1 MPMLN
6 FLSNKRTLVLFFMSW
21 MFTLGSSAQTS
32 SLWLLNQDTTW
43 RDNYLMFSIN
53 GSADWGSNVLE
64 RGWMNTM
71 VNGGHLSSTR
81 NRSYVDK
88 MEQIN
93 RFGANAHASFDVFS
107 FNDSLFGKQ
116 NLGLKLGV
124 SSVYSL
130 STGFDKNLF
139 ELTFL
144 GNSQMLGD
152 TVELGPFYGDFQ
164 IFQKYGVG
172 VFDKRNLSFVQL
184 SYVSGQEMQQ
194 VRIDRA
200 RMFTSASGDEI
211 QLDYTGEYYAADTS
225 KSGLGQTKG
234 LGLCIDGDF
243 NLPLENNKGI
253 VSLSVRNLGFIK
265 WSSRTDNYSV
275 DSSFVWNG
283 LNIDDVIGLS
293 ENGFEMP
300 SLKDT
305 LGIKGN
311 KEQKVLAL
319 PTSFH
324 FRMLRKL
331 NGRKSYEAGLM
342 VMPGRTSLPFIYGG
356 FNHYVAPGLLLTE
369 RVTFGGFGN
378 LNMGIEAQ
386 WLLNNR
392 LYLRAGSNQLLG
404 FLSPNSRGMNGFFGL
419 SFFVKRS
426 ESIIES
432 EK

>member
-1 MPMLN
+1 MLMLN
-6 FLSNKRTLVLFFMSW
+6 FLSNKRTLALIFMSW
-21 MFTLGSSAQTS
+21 MFTFGASAQTS

-43 RDNYLMFSIN
+43 RDNYLMFSLS
-53 GSADWGSNVLE
+53 GSGDWGSNVLN
-64 RGWMNTM
+64 RSWMNTM
-71 VNGGHLSSTR
+71 VSGGHLSSVTNR
-81 NRSYVDK
+81 NFVDR
-88 MEQIN
+88 MEDIN
-93 RFGANAHASFDVFS
+93 RFGANANASIDVFS
-107 FNDSLFGKQ
+107 FNDSLFGKE
-116 NLGLKLGV
+116 NLGLKVGV

-130 STGFDKNLF
+130 STGFVKDLF

-152 TVELGPFYGDFQ
+152 TVDLGPFYGDFQ
-164 IFQKYGVG
+164 VFQKYGVG
-172 VFDKRNLSFVQL
+172 VFDKRNLSFIQL
-184 SYVSGQEMQQ
+184 SYVGGQDMQQ

-200 RMFTSASGDEI
+200 KMFTSASGEQIDLE
-211 QLDYTGEYYAADTS
+211 YTGEYIVADTS
-225 KSGLGQTKG
+225 KNGFGQGKG

-253 VSLSVRNLGFIK
+253 VSLSVRNLGFVK
-265 WSSRTDNYSV
+265 WSSLTDNYIV
-275 DSSFVWNG
+275 DSSFVWTGVNV
-283 LNIDDVIGLS
+283 DDIIALS
-293 ENGFEMP
+293 EDGLQMP

-305 LGIKGN
+305 LGIVGVK
-311 KEQKVLAL
+311 KEKVLPL

-342 VMPGRTSLPFIYGG
+342 VMPSRTSLPFIYGG

-378 LNMGIEAQ
+378 LNIGLEAQ

-392 LYLRAGSNQLLG
+392 LYLRAGTNQLLG

-419 SFFVKRS
+419 SFFVKRPQ
-426 ESIIES
+426 
-432 EK
+432 

>member
-43 RDNYLMFSIN
+43 RDNYLMFSLG
-53 GSADWGSNVLE
+53 GSADWGSNTLE
-64 RGWMNTM
+64 RSWMNTM
-71 VNGGHLSSTR
+71 VSGGHLSTVQNR
-81 NRSYVDK
+81 NFVDR
-88 MEQIN
+88 MEEIN

-107 FNDSLFGKQ
+107 FSDSLFGKQ

-130 STGFDKNLF
+130 STGFDKDLF

-144 GNSQMLGD
+144 GNAQMLGD

-164 IFQKYGVG
+164 VFQKYGVG

-194 VRIDRA
+194 IRIDRA
-200 RMFTSASGDEI
+200 RMFTSTSGDEI
-211 QLDYTGEYYAADTS
+211 QLDYTGEYHVADTS

-234 LGLCIDGDF
+234 MGFCIDGDF

-253 VSLSVRNLGFIK
+253 VSLSVRNLGFIN
-265 WSSRTDNYSV
+265 WSSRTDNYRV
-275 DSSFVWNG
+275 DSSFVWTGVNV
-283 LNIDDVIGLS
+283 DDVIALS
-293 ENGFEMP
+293 EDGLEMP
-300 SLKDT
+300 SFKDT
-305 LGIKGN
+305 LGIESIKD
-311 KEQKVLAL
+311 QKLLAL

-356 FNHYVAPGLLLTE
+356 FNHFVAPGLLLTE

-378 LNMGIEAQ
+378 LNIGLEAQ

-392 LYLRAGSNQLLG
+392 LYLRAGTNQMLG
-404 FLSPNSRGMNGFFGL
+404 FISSNSRGMNGFFGL
-419 SFFVKRS
+419 SYFVKRS
-426 ESIIES
+426 ESIIET